1 MNSLSA
7 IMAGNRLRRVSSVSA
22 SPVRVVA
29 ISGNS
34 QRPSRSRAL
43 AGAIVEAIGRH
54 LPAKIEQ
61 YDILDAHPGL
71 GNALLRSDLTPQA
84 LVIVEAIEQADV
96 LVVTT
101 PVYKGSYTGLL
112 KHLIDFVDMKALVG
126 RPVVIGATGGGQQHA
141 LVIEHQ
147 LRPLF
152 GFFSAWTI
160 PAGIF
165 ADDKTFEDYRQT
177 DPRILARIE
186 LAASQVALAF
196 PQLAGTVQVE
206 AVP

>member
-1 MNSLSA
+1 MVGSA
-7 IMAGNRLRRVSSVSA
+7 I
-22 SPVRVVA
+22 RVVA

-43 AGAIVEAIGRH
+43 AGAIAEAIARH
-54 LPAKIEQ
+54 ISATIEQ

-71 GNALLRSDLTPQA
+71 GNALVRTDLTAPGLA
-84 LVIVEAIEQADV
+84 IVEAIEQADV

-101 PVYKGSYTGLL
+101 PVYKGSYAGLL

-141 LVIEHQ
+141 LVVEHQ

-196 PQLAGTVQVE
+196 PHLPSSAQVE
-206 AVP
+206 TVK